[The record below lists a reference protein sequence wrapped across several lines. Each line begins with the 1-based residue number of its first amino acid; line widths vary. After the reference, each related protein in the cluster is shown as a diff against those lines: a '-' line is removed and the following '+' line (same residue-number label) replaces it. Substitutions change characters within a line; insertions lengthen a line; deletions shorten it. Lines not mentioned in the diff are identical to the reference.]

1 MGKIFFERKA
11 SLHFPL
17 SAARSTRF
25 GTVPLCLKMVV
36 TTVFWVRFA
45 VAVDFSV
52 FHCNGFQ
59 FGAV

>member
-25 GTVPLCLKMVV
+25 GTVPLCLEMVV
-36 TTVFWVRFA
+36 TTDPLRIL
-45 VAVDFSV
+45 
-52 FHCNGFQ
+52 
-59 FGAV
+59 GALCGGG